1 MASAL
6 GKWKVGFWQYLLSW
20 PCHWKEVFIES
31 KFMGSILQ
39 SDIKV
44 KNIYCVNHPWVV
56 LQWLLKVLINI
67 LVWLQRSNLQ
77 SKQVSHPQILCN
89 LIVLRIHLMTCSIF
103 WLCNMYV
110 IYDVYLYLVINLM
123 NLLRAC
129 NSKRNQHLVNF
140 RKNCCKIMEESSRIE
155 ISNLVQPVFC
165 VKC

>member
-1 MASAL
+1 MN
-6 GKWKVGFWQYLLSW
+6 GVRFRKVKVGFWQYLLSW

-89 LIVLRIHLMTCSIF
+89 LIQNNCLTNSLNDLQYILVMQYVCYLWCIF
-103 WLCNMYV
+103 
-110 IYDVYLYLVINLM
+110 I
-123 NLLRAC
+123 
-129 NSKRNQHLVNF
+129 F
-140 RKNCCKIMEESSRIE
+140 
-155 ISNLVQPVFC
+155 SNKFNEPSEGL
-165 VKC
+165 